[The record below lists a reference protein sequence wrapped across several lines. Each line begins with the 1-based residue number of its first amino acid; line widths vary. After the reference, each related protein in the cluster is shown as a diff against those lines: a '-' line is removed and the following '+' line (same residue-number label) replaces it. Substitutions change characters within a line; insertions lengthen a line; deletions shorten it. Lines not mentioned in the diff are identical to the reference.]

1 MADRV
6 CVTAR
11 SATTT
16 AFSLGLWHA
25 CHVYSAV
32 TSTAACL
39 LRVLPLEARRRK
51 QEVVASIPEPHSS
64 IEFMHPSPTPI
75 EHLIALNHGI
85 DGSVTDMHAVRA
97 ALGELNKPGVEVW
110 ETTANT
116 DKTREG
122 VLTCAERYW
131 TALAVKLGDVLGCP
145 ENSAASSKLRI
156 SFVGHSM
163 GALVLRAVAAK
174 LHASELTDCVKF
186 DTLVCISSPHLGTRR
201 LGHGAQGGVAPLI
214 RGFAP
219 PLMRASLRVLGGQT
233 GKEFLLEDD
242 TLDILCDEQHCV
254 SLRRFRRRC
263 NYCEPR
269 PPQSPTQHMV
279 CTVPGRHP
287 SHPAPQSPLTDR
299 GVRSISAGNG
309 SGDWIVNPETGSL
322 LTAEEQSIVMP
333 LSLASCRQADS
344 GVLWNPDAHVAGVDA
359 AWPQTIRCGSTHA
372 ALTLEPLPAH
382 WDPTPTALAHTT
394 WDDHGGQRCSRV
406 VAMLRQMR
414 ECGAWQLYLCHFLEK
429 SSFAGGLLTPHID
442 LVDLPHKVTQ
452 HFGAE
457 VVRHLAELF
466 LEATDGVST

>member
-1 MADRV
+1 
-6 CVTAR
+6 
-11 SATTT
+11 
-16 AFSLGLWHA
+16 
-25 CHVYSAV
+25 
-32 TSTAACL
+32 L

-263 NYCEPR
+263 NYC
-269 PPQSPTQHMV
+269 
-279 CTVPGRHP
+279 
-287 SHPAPQSPLTDR
+287 
-299 GVRSISAGNG
+299 NG

-457 VVRHLAELF
+457 VVRHLAVLF